1 MKERRGRG
9 KVQVHVKD
17 IIERR
22 RRGKVKVHV
31 KDMKERRR
39 RGKVKV
45 QVKDMIERRRSGKVK
60 VQVKDMIERRMSRM
74 KEKCIDRNN
83 LLGVTN
89 RFQVSS
95 VSRFL
100 DLYSGERKGNKNSQ
114 CRFQ

>member
-1 MKERRGRG
+1 MKEW
-9 KVQVHVKD
+9 
-17 IIERR
+17 

-31 KDMKERRR
+31 KDMIERRRRGKVNVYVKDMIERRR

-45 QVKDMIERRRSGKVK
+45 YVKDMLESK
-60 VQVKDMIERRMSRM
+60 MSRM

-95 VSRFL
+95 VSGFL
-100 DLYSGERKGNKNSQ
+100 FIPERDGEIQFSMSFFYEYKAKRYDLAN
-114 CRFQ
+114 